1 MTDALNRARDRVNAI
16 GGTPANPTEA
26 ARNEVVAEVLAILED
41 EIADQEC
48 AVELLHDLVMLL
60 NEQAATGGGPNYYAR
75 WRAALQRAEQFLGL
89 DQ

>member
-1 MTDALNRARDRVNAI
+1 MNTLARAN
-16 GGTPANPTEA
+16 
-26 ARNEVVAEVLAILED
+26 LAP
-41 EIADQEC
+41 ADQEC
-48 AVELLHDLVMLL
+48 AAELLHDLVMLL